1 MKVLAL
7 SDSLAPFHSFWIR
20 IGQYI
25 DSLPWSVHIT
35 DDASTINNLREGDR
49 LLMYRFSIR
58 WGDLAARLQQAK
70 QRGVFIISDVDDY
83 IWADISNPSLFRG
96 WSRERLLGYTR
107 ALRECHLITC
117 STESLLLQLSVM
129 FTKQDLQLLPNSS
142 PRMPYLNAVS
152 APPVRIG
159 WTGAPWTRPNDLAIL
174 KPLARWIT
182 DRPHEL
188 QLVHVGH
195 MDNFPSFAK
204 SLELDHALVETH
216 PLESHKK
223 YLQNLNFHIGL
234 APLDHTCLTVSKARS
249 KLSNTALLE
258 SLGWRPRQAHIRTF
272 AGNGVGPDG
281 YVEIQMTGSNRSN
294 PSFMRKHVVKK
305 VINLRNCANNTP
317 ATNLVSTVGEHC
329 FQPAD
334 PCARASA
341 AHSRSKWTTSAG

>member
-35 DDASTINNLREGDR
+35 DDASTINTLREGDR

-234 APLDHTCLTVSKARS
+234 APLDHTCFNCFKSA
-249 KLSNTALLE
+249 
-258 SLGWRPRQAHIRTF
+258 I
-272 AGNGVGPDG
+272 
-281 YVEIQMTGSNRSN
+281 
-294 PSFMRKHVVKK
+294 K
-305 VINLRNCANNTP
+305 VIEYSALGIPWLASETSPYQNLCRQWSWSGRLCR
-317 ATNLVSTVGEHC
+317 
-329 FQPAD
+329 D
-334 PCARASA
+334 PNDWIEQIQSLLYEKTRRQEGDQLKKLCQQHASYEFGVN
-341 AHSRSKWTTSAG
+341 RWRTLLSAC